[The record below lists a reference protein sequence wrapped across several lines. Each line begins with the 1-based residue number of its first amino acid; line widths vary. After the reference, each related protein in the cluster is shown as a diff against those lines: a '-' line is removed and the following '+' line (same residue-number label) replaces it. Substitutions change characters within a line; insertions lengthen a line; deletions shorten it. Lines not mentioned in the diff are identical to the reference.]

1 MSDTKDAKLVST
13 LTSNLMQF
21 SQVHINLTQDVI
33 ITTED
38 RLRGL
43 LRDYEDCL
51 SVKDRWWTPASVL
64 ITLVFVLS
72 TSNFHDA
79 LGIPQATWQA
89 ICIICTVL
97 CVIWLIKTGFQAFS
111 ARKSIENVIT
121 DIKKDSVESAN

>member
-1 MSDTKDAKLVST
+1 VD
-13 LTSNLMQF
+13 
-21 SQVHINLTQDVI
+21 
-33 ITTED
+33 
-38 RLRGL
+38 
-43 LRDYEDCL
+43 
-51 SVKDRWWTPASVL
+51 ASVGSNN
-64 ITLVFVLS
+64 IGIRLS

-97 CVIWLIKTGFQAFS
+97 CVIWLIKTGFQAFR